1 MTTYETANAY
11 YFRSILAIGGIESHL
26 YYIAQKYGK
35 YDITV
40 FYKDANLRQIARLR
54 RFVRCIELKPDDK
67 VVCENLFCCFNRE
80 ILDQCEA
87 KTKYLVLHGD
97 YLDMNRRG
105 QIATG
110 NLPMDDRID
119 KYVGV
124 SRHVCDAWEELTGIK
139 AEYIGEPVVLPKEKP
154 LYLLSATRLSAEKG
168 WGRMQTLA
176 KAMEQ
181 EGIDFEW
188 FVYTNSPKRSPSPHI
203 HFRDPMLG
211 ITGMMQM
218 FDAYVQLSDNEGY
231 CLSVVE
237 ALLQGV
243 PCIVTDCPVFSEIG
257 LTEDNSIV
265 LSHDMTNIPLDAIR
279 RIRDLQGFKYKQPK
293 DDWGK
298 FLSHEKST
306 YGCITHRIRATEEW
320 ERVRMI
326 DSEYGVART
335 CGEEWTVDDNR
346 YQMLRDYEKRTGMH
360 LIEVVD
366 GEYD

>member
-1 MTTYETANAY
+1 MIYETANAY

-54 RFVRCIELKPDDK
+54 RFVRCIELKPDDR

-105 QIATG
+105 QIATE

-124 SRHVCDAWEELTGIK
+124 SKHVCDAWEELTGIK

-168 WGRMQTLA
+168 WGRMQILA

-218 FDAYVQLSDNEGY
+218 FDAYVQLSDNEGF

-237 ALLQGV
+237 ALMQGL
-243 PCIVTDCPVFSEIG
+243 PCIVTDCPVFHEIG
-257 LTEDNSIV
+257 LDESNSVIIK
-265 LSHDMTNIPLDAIR
+265 HDMTDLPMDKIR
-279 RIRDLQGFKYKQPK
+279 NLKRLKKFKYRQPV
-293 DDWGK
+293 DRWGE
-298 FLSHEKST
+298 FLNHEEST
-306 YGCITHRIRATEEW
+306 YTPKIVTVKATMNWVMLKLIDTEFNRIHTPDE
-320 ERVRMI
+320 V
-326 DSEYGVART
+326 
-335 CGEEWTVDDNR
+335 WTVTDER
-346 YQMLRDYEKRTGMH
+346 YHEFLDMEEITGKK
-360 LIEVVD
+360 LVEVV
-366 GEYD
+366 E